1 MYHFVMCDICG
12 GRHRTEYIEL
22 LNIEEDFSGR
32 DRVTFKCP
40 EDKSTRIAVSLV
52 FLGAASQVRMKQV
65 SIKEN
70 TDEK

>member
-12 GRHRTEYIEL
+12 GRHRTEHIKL
-22 LNIEEDFSGR
+22 LNIEEDWYGR

-40 EDKSTRIAVSLV
+40 EDKSTRVAVSSV
-52 FLGAASQVRMKQV
+52 FQDTMSQVHMKQV

-70 TDEK
+70 TNEK